1 MEKIIIPAIIAQNQK
16 EFDER
21 ISKVIYYADAVQ
33 LDVMDGTFVKNKSLL
48 FDVKLPPKKGLR
60 YEAHLMMKNPLSWIK
75 KNHKK
80 VDAIIVHAESQEA
93 EKTILLLKKL
103 KKKIGLAINPDT
115 FLSRLQFLPM
125 KKIDMIL
132 IMTVEPG
139 TYGSTFLSEAVDKI
153 KQARTIYRKKDIE
166 VDGGIDDKTV
176 SLVNHAGANRFVV
189 GSFLQKSKDV
199 EKDWKRLERKIR

>member
-1 MEKIIIPAIIAQNQK
+1 MKKTIIPAIIAKNQK

-21 ISKVIYYADAVQ
+21 ISRVLWYAHTIQ
-33 LDVMDGTFVKNKSLL
+33 LDVMDGTFVKNKSLM
-48 FDVKLPPKKGLR
+48 FDFKLPEKKIT
-60 YEAHLMMKNPLSWIK
+60 YEAHLMMQNPLPWIK

-80 VDAIIVHAESQEA
+80 FDTIIVHAESNEV
-93 EKTILLLKKL
+93 EKTIIFLKKL
-103 KKKIGLAINPDT
+103 KKKIGIALSPDT

-125 KKIDMIL
+125 KSIDMIL

-139 TYGSTFLSEAVDKI
+139 KYGSAFLPEVIPKI
-153 KQARTIYRKKDIE
+153 CDARNIFKKKDIE
-166 VDGGIDDKTV
+166 ADGGIDEKTI

-199 EKDWKRLERKIR
+199 KRDWRRLERSIK